1 MSKKLTKIVGL
12 KKTDFDSFVEEKAIF
27 VRPAR
32 LIPAFKPGDEMA
44 LTSIF
49 LSALRLIKEFRY
61 MISSTL
67 RFSKSGKVFYY
78 TEVSFSDIKD
88 IRLDGLIILVSG
100 GIIKDAAFLEV
111 KNKKNQIDPKQIEKY
126 QNLANQYGVPRV
138 ITISNEFVPDPTLSP
153 INIKPL
159 KNVALYHFSWS
170 YLLTIAHILLFKNDT
185 NIEDEDQVNIM
196 REVIFN
202 FENDDSG
209 IFGFT
214 KMMAGWKEVVDKI
227 NAGTGLKYTDKCLN
241 EAIVS
246 WQQEERDMA
255 LILSRKLGVFV
266 DSGSRILKENLKT
279 RLSGDIKS
287 LVEKKTLTSVL
298 SVKGAVSDILVQAFF
313 EKRTIVMSVKVSAPL
328 DKGIKGRF
336 GWISR
341 QIEYCQ
347 KKDKE
352 TFESLKNELMID
364 LHIKYISKSERIS
377 YDKIDSLY
385 ENLKTKEITDFG
397 VLLVKDFGKNFSS
410 TKKFVEIIEEML
422 FNFYKCIVQYLD
434 NWKQPAPKLT
444 DQKNVEE
451 QSSKG

>member
-159 KNVALYHFSWS
+159 NYQNNK
-170 YLLTIAHILLFKNDT
+170 
-185 NIEDEDQVNIM
+185 
-196 REVIFN
+196 
-202 FENDDSG
+202 
-209 IFGFT
+209 
-214 KMMAGWKEVVDKI
+214 
-227 NAGTGLKYTDKCLN
+227 
-241 EAIVS
+241 
-246 WQQEERDMA
+246 
-255 LILSRKLGVFV
+255 
-266 DSGSRILKENLKT
+266 
-279 RLSGDIKS
+279 
-287 LVEKKTLTSVL
+287 
-298 SVKGAVSDILVQAFF
+298 
-313 EKRTIVMSVKVSAPL
+313 P
-328 DKGIKGRF
+328 
-336 GWISR
+336 
-341 QIEYCQ
+341 
-347 KKDKE
+347 
-352 TFESLKNELMID
+352 
-364 LHIKYISKSERIS
+364 
-377 YDKIDSLY
+377 
-385 ENLKTKEITDFG
+385 
-397 VLLVKDFGKNFSS
+397 
-410 TKKFVEIIEEML
+410 
-422 FNFYKCIVQYLD
+422 
-434 NWKQPAPKLT
+434 PK
-444 DQKNVEE
+444 
-451 QSSKG
+451 